1 MKQSRR
7 KYGAGFKAK
16 VALAALRGDQT
27 ISELASRFEIHPT
40 LIHTWKKQLA
50 ESAPELFRSGHGRQ
64 VQGQEALVAKLY
76 QQIGQLTVE
85 RDCRT
90 GPVYESHAEASDD

>member
-7 KYGAGFKAK
+7 KYGAAFKAK

-27 ISELASRFEIHPT
+27 VAELASRFEVHPT
-40 LIHTWKKQLA
+40 VIHNWKKQLS
-50 ESAPELFRSGHGRQ
+50 ESAPELFSSGQAKQDKGH
-64 VQGQEALVAKLY
+64 EALVAKLY

-85 RDCRT
+85 RDFL
-90 GPVYESHAEASDD
+90 SDRSGL

>member
-7 KYGAGFKAK
+7 KYGASFKAK

-27 ISELASRFEIHPT
+27 ISELAIRFEIHPT

-85 RDCRT
+85 RDFSSGRS
-90 GPVYESHAEASDD
+90 GP

>member
-1 MKQSRR
+1 MKQSRK
-7 KYGAGFKAK
+7 KYGATFKAK

-40 LIHTWKKQLA
+40 LIHNWRKQLS
-50 ESAPELFRSGHGRQ
+50 ESAPELFSSGHAKQ
-64 VQGQEALVAKLY
+64 DKGQEALVAKLY

-85 RDCRT
+85 RDFL
-90 GPVYESHAEASDD
+90 SDRSGL

>member
-7 KYGAGFKAK
+7 KHGRAFKAK

-27 ISELASRFEIHPT
+27 ISEPASRFEIHPT
-40 LIHTWKKQLA
+40 LIHTWKKQLV
-50 ESAPELFRSGHGRQ
+50 ESAPQLFRPGHGQ
-64 VQGQEALVAKLY
+64 QGKGQEELVAKLY

-85 RDCRT
+85 RDFCQG
-90 GPVYESHAEASDD
+90 GPVHESP

>member
-7 KYGAGFKAK
+7 KYGATFKAK

-27 ISELASRFEIHPT
+27 VSELASRFEVHPT
-40 LIHTWKKQLA
+40 LIHNWKKQLS
-50 ESAPELFRSGHGRQ
+50 ESAPELFSSGQARQ
-64 VQGQEALVAKLY
+64 DNHQDALIAKLY

-85 RDCRT
+85 RDFLPGRP
-90 GPVYESHAEASDD
+90 GP

>member
-7 KYGAGFKAK
+7 KHGRAFKAK

-40 LIHTWKKQLA
+40 LIHTWKKQLV
-50 ESAPELFRSGHGRQ
+50 ESALQLFRPGHGQ
-64 VQGQEALVAKLY
+64 QGKGQEELVAKLY

-85 RDCRT
+85 RDFLSGRS
-90 GPVYESHAEASDD
+90 GP

>member
-7 KYGAGFKAK
+7 KYGAKFKAK

-27 ISELASRFEIHPT
+27 VSELASRFEVHPT
-40 LIHTWKKQLA
+40 MIHNWKKQLS
-50 ESAPELFRSGHGRQ
+50 ESAPELFSSGHSKPDKGH
-64 VQGQEALVAKLY
+64 EALVAKLY

-85 RDCRT
+85 RDFL
-90 GPVYESHAEASDD
+90 SDRSGL